1 MRISDWSSDVCS
13 SDLGPARLRQAK
25 MHLAADLFVRP
36 VADREIGPPLRI
48 CRGDRPVRLADR
60 KAPPGLVVAEG
71 GPCAM
76 HAERVARLGRRRRM
90 PGCYNLPGKH
100 LKPQP
105 AHADLCG
112 GFGAGATSS
121 RSEEH
126 TSTIQSLI
134 RTSHAI

>member
-1 MRISDWSSDVCS
+1 
-13 SDLGPARLRQAK
+13 

-90 PGCYNLPGKH
+90 AGCPNPPCNHPK
-100 LKPQP
+100 
-105 AHADLCG
+105 
-112 GFGAGATSS
+112 
-121 RSEEH
+121 RSEALRGGQACF
-126 TSTIQSLI
+126 SPLKSWLGP
-134 RTSHAI
+134 

>member
-1 MRISDWSSDVCS
+1 MGAVAPRAWAPGYGPRRYQPEAR
-13 SDLGPARLRQAK
+13 LAHRQPQGRAGPARLRQAK

-76 HAERVARLGRRRRM
+76 HAERVDRKSTRL
-90 PGCYNLPGKH
+90 N
-100 LKPQP
+100 
-105 AHADLCG
+105 
-112 GFGAGATSS
+112 SS
-121 RSEEH
+121 H
-126 TSTIQSLI
+126 
-134 RTSHAI
+134 

>member
-1 MRISDWSSDVCS
+1 M
-13 SDLGPARLRQAK
+13 LRQPPK
-25 MHLAADLFVRP
+25 STRTDTLFPYTTLFRSADLFVRP

-90 PGCYNLPGKH
+90 AGCHNPPG
-100 LKPQP
+100 
-105 AHADLCG
+105 D
-112 GFGAGATSS
+112 
-121 RSEEH
+121 R
-126 TSTIQSLI
+126 TSTRLNSRHQCATRMPS
-134 RTSHAI
+134 SA